1 MSENRNIFG
10 VREERIKLETLGAM
24 LDLKDYSWEKN
35 DILVIKG
42 KGSQFGMVEM
52 VLLMM
57 PEIHG
62 SEQNNMFKRSP
73 EVKYALLPFK
83 VVDSQRAEL
92 FYRKIEAD
100 NSTSDLY
107 DEKSNS
113 FKFYEATKREVQGA
127 PVQNHFH
134 LDVLSGFI
142 EGSPATIFRLDNNE
156 IFVVKEIEEG
166 RVMVY
171 SYDFNTFKLRKS
183 FSEVGFRVGQIADQ

>member
-62 SEQNNMFKRSP
+62 S
-73 EVKYALLPFK
+73 
-83 VVDSQRAEL
+83 
-92 FYRKIEAD
+92 
-100 NSTSDLY
+100 
-107 DEKSNS
+107 
-113 FKFYEATKREVQGA
+113 
-127 PVQNHFH
+127 
-134 LDVLSGFI
+134 
-142 EGSPATIFRLDNNE
+142 
-156 IFVVKEIEEG
+156 
-166 RVMVY
+166 
-171 SYDFNTFKLRKS
+171 
-183 FSEVGFRVGQIADQ
+183 